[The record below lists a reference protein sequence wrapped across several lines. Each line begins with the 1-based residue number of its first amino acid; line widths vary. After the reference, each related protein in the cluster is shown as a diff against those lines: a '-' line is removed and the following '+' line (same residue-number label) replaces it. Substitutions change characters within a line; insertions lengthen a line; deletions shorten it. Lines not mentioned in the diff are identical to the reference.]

1 MKTKAFTVLLLAI
14 LFAALP
20 ASAVEFTDAAGRS
33 VSIDNPQRVV
43 SLYNSYGDAWLLSGG
58 TLAGTISDGD
68 TDGSVADLGSHLHP
82 NMELLFELEPDF
94 VLLAD
99 SVSTHGEIGA
109 MLEDAGVPH
118 AFFNTPDWRS
128 YMENIRLFTG
138 ITGRSDLYQA
148 QLETV
153 QKPIEAAIAEAQ
165 AMTGHF
171 GRTTA
176 LLLRADSSKVKAK
189 DSAANVAGHI
199 LRDMGFVNLAD
210 GESPLSEKLSMEQIM
225 IEDPDWIFVYLAG
238 SDAEAARAALQ
249 DTLTGNPAWGTLT
262 AVREGRCI
270 ILDRDLFHYHPNAR
284 WAESYA
290 FIAELLKGERP

>member
-1 MKTKAFTVLLLAI
+1 MKFKRFFFL
-14 LFAALP
+14 LFAMLAAAP
-20 ASAVEFTDAAGRS
+20 GFAVEFTDAAGRN

-58 TLAGTISDGD
+58 TLAGTIADGNAGSDIPN
-68 TDGSVADLGSHLHP
+68 LGSHLRP
-82 NMELLFELEPDF
+82 NMELLFELNPDF

-99 SVSTHGEIGA
+99 SVSTHGEIA
-109 MLEDAGVPH
+109 RVLESAGIPC

-128 YMENIRLFTG
+128 YMENIRLFTE
-138 ITGRSDLYQA
+138 ITGRADLYQT

-153 QKPIEAAIAEAQ
+153 QQPIEATIAEAQ
-165 AMTGHF
+165 AMADHF
-171 GRTTA
+171 GQTTA

-189 DSAANVAGHI
+189 DSDTNVAGHI
-199 LRDMGFVNLAD
+199 LRDMGFDNLAD

-238 SDAEAARAALQ
+238 SDADAARATLQ
-249 DTLTGNPAWGTLT
+249 DALFDNPAWNTLT

-270 ILDRDLFHYHPNAR
+270 VLDRDLFHYHPNER

-290 FIAELLKGERP
+290 FIADLLKGERP